1 MCIRDSTQVVQEI
14 VEQIDLQVEVS
25 GGIRDDESLERVLN
39 AGARRVNL
47 GTAAIENPEWTCQVI
62 AKYGDQIAV
71 GLDVRGH
78 TLSTH
83 GWTKDAGDL
92 FEMIARL
99 DAAGCARYVVTDV
112 MRDGTLT
119 GPNTQLLKEVCEAT
133 SAKVVA
139 SGGVSTLDD
148 LRTLREL
155 TNLGVEGAIV
165 GKALYTGQFTI
176 EQALAVASGRA

>member
-1 MCIRDSTQVVQEI
+1 SQQCPHRARGRARTVFASPRRYRAPPVH
-14 VEQIDLQVEVS
+14 L
-25 GGIRDDESLERVLN
+25 LN

-78 TLSTH
+78 TLATH

-133 SAKVVA
+133 PAKVIA

-155 TNLGVEGAIV
+155 TSIGVEGAIV
-165 GKALYTGQFTI
+165 GKALYSGQFTM
-176 EQALAVASGRA
+176 EQALAIASGRA